1 MKLKYSIGAILASTM
16 LVAGCTTDKGEIE
29 DYNEKVQKA
38 FDEEKPVSSVGKK
51 LNSLEQDKQKLVE
64 QINGKDQAEVKDTSK
79 KVVDNVEEREK
90 TFKKEE
96 EALDNSEKAF
106 KKAEKHVDNI
116 SDKDKKKEVT
126 QLNQALK
133 DKYKAHD
140 EYAKAYK
147 NILNKEKDMFGYT
160 SGDEVS
166 QEQIDN
172 KAEAVSKSYKNM
184 NKSFEKYSDAMN
196 KVNKEKEDVD
206 NLS

>member
-64 QINGKDQAEVKDTSK
+64 KINGKDQAEVKDTSK

-96 EALDNSEKAF
+96 EAIDNSEKEF
-106 KKAEKHVDNI
+106 EKAEKHVDNI
-116 SDKDKKKEVT
+116 
-126 QLNQALK
+126 
-133 DKYKAHD
+133 
-140 EYAKAYK
+140 
-147 NILNKEKDMFGYT
+147 
-160 SGDEVS
+160 
-166 QEQIDN
+166 
-172 KAEAVSKSYKNM
+172 
-184 NKSFEKYSDAMN
+184 
-196 KVNKEKEDVD
+196 
-206 NLS
+206 

>member
-64 QINGKDQAEVKDTSK
+64 KIKGKDQAEVKDTSK

-96 EALDNSEKAF
+96 AIDNSEKEF
-106 KKAEKHVDNI
+106 EKAEKHVDNI
-116 SDKDKKKEVT
+116 SDDDKKKEVT

-160 SGDEVS
+160 SGDQVN
-166 QEQIDN
+166 QEQIDK
-172 KAEAVSKSYKNM
+172 KAEAVSKAYKNM
-184 NKSFEKYSDAMN
+184 NKAFEKYSDAMN